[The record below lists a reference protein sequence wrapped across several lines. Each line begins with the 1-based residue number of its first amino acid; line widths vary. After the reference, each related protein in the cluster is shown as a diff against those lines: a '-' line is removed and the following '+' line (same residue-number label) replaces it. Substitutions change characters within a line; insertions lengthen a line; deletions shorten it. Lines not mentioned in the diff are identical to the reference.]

1 MFGVERNVCNKFYF
15 YLDKLDIKV
24 LSICYSNFC
33 WIPCPSYLSWKILFL
48 ILMLNQNLIFHDI
61 FSISIERAACILS
74 SDPLYVRAGPAIP
87 QWNLPGLTSSYG
99 PGLFLLPS
107 SQFSSEARL
116 LALEIYGHTAG
127 QIKVF
132 VSTDNW

>member
-1 MFGVERNVCNKFYF
+1 MSFISFLKDTF
-15 YLDKLDIKV
+15 
-24 LSICYSNFC
+24 
-33 WIPCPSYLSWKILFL
+33 FL

-132 VSTDNW
+132 VSTDN